1 MTHGREWT
9 PTKLSRVPLEIA
21 LPPPALEP
29 EKPSIFESLAN
40 TAETMWLYV
49 KLVPYF
55 TQVLKGLV
63 MHDWK
68 TTVTG
73 ILGAIAYAV
82 NYFTG
87 VIIPPDVI
95 VLATTVI
102 GLYLAPD
109 RNKQTK

>member
-1 MTHGREWT
+1 MTLGREWT
-9 PTKLSRVPLEIA
+9 PTKSSRIPLEIP
-21 LPPPALEP
+21 LPVAAPEP
-29 EKPSIFESLAN
+29 EKPSIFESLAT

-49 KLVPYF
+49 RLVPYF

-68 TTVTG
+68 TTITG

-87 VIIPPDVI
+87 VVIPPDVI

-109 RNKQTK
+109 RSKQPK